1 MSATLSTKLGY
12 VLGDGTAR
20 AVKRALGYETVG
32 ELLRHFPR
40 KWVKSGQL
48 TPLAQLRVGDHVT
61 VFAQV
66 VNYKNF
72 PFGPGGKKIRTEVT
86 ITDGVEELK
95 LTIFNQPWLFK
106 NFAGHPLGLFAGTV
120 SEFNGQL
127 QLTQPDM
134 QLMHNEDEAKD
145 SRMLRNLIPIYKA
158 SSKLS
163 SWKIGE
169 CIDLALDALIDVV
182 DPIPESARGDYLDL
196 RSAFEAIHR
205 PDEPSDYQR
214 AMARFIYEEAFVIE
228 AALMQRLVVAEDA
241 LAAPRPIIEGKSRSK
256 YLERLQFK
264 LTDGQQKLLGQIDA
278 DLAHD
283 HPMHRLLQG
292 EVGSGKTVLALIS
305 MLTVIDSGGQAA
317 LLAPTEVLAQQHFS
331 AFTRDISD
339 LANVEILTG
348 SLPASDKRAAL
359 ARIES
364 GEANI
369 IIGTHALIQEGVQFS
384 DLGLVIVDEQHRFGV
399 EQRAALVS
407 KASLKPHVLVMTATP
422 IPRTVA
428 LTAFGDLEVSELR
441 ELPAGRQ
448 EIKTVLVPL
457 SEEPGW
463 FARIW
468 QRADE
473 EIKAGGQVYVV
484 CSRIGEED
492 DLGETH
498 GVLDTFEKLAAGPL
512 VNHSVAVLH
521 GRMPITEK
529 EQTMAAFV
537 AGEISALVSTTVIEV
552 GIDVANATMMVI
564 LDADRFGL
572 AQLHQLRG
580 RVGRGEK
587 PGLCLLVTRA
597 AKDSE
602 TFERLSTMTETSDGF
617 EIARLDLKYRREG
630 DVLGTDQSGVRTSLR
645 LLSVLDH
652 EDVIIEA
659 RSAAENIVRAD
670 PELKSHQAL
679 AQMVHVIQDATEY
692 LEKT

>member
-1 MSATLSTKLGY
+1 MSASLSTKLGY

-86 ITDGVEELK
+86 ITDGEEQLK

-106 NFAGHPLGLFAGTV
+106 NFAGHPMGLFAGTV

-134 QLMHNEDEAKD
+134 QLIHSEDEAKD

-169 CIDLALDALIDVV
+169 CIDLALDALTDVV
-182 DPIPESARGDYLDL
+182 DPIPENARGNYLDL
-196 RSAFEAIHR
+196 RAAFEAVHR
-205 PDEPSDYQR
+205 PEEPSDYER
-214 AMARFIYEEAFVIE
+214 ALARFIYEEAFVIE
-228 AALMQRLVVAEDA
+228 AALMQRLVSAEDA
-241 LAAPRPIIEGKSRSK
+241 LAAPRPVVQGKSRSK
-256 YLERLQFK
+256 YLERMPFE
-264 LTDGQQKLLGQIDA
+264 LTDGQQKVLQEIDA

-292 EVGSGKTVLALIS
+292 EVGSGKTVLALIA
-305 MLTVIDSGGQAA
+305 MLTVVDSGGQAA

-331 AFTRDISD
+331 AFTRDIAD
-339 LANVEILTG
+339 LANLEILTG
-348 SLPASDKRAAL
+348 SLSASEKRAAL

-369 IIGTHALIQEGVQFS
+369 IVGTHALIQEGVQFS

-428 LTAFGDLEVSELR
+428 LTAFGDLDVSELR
-441 ELPAGRQ
+441 QLPAGRQ

-457 SEEPGW
+457 SDEPGW

-498 GVLDTFEKLAAGPL
+498 GVLDTFEKLTAGPL
-512 VNHSVAVLH
+512 SHHSLAVLH
-521 GRMPITEK
+521 GRMNVSEK

-537 AGEISALVSTTVIEV
+537 ANEISVLVSTTVIEV

-580 RVGRGEK
+580 RVGRGDK

-602 TFERLSTMTETSDGF
+602 TFERLSTMTQITDGF

-652 EDVIIEA
+652 EDVIVEA
-659 RSAAENIVRAD
+659 RTAAEKVVRSD
-670 PELKSHQAL
+670 PELKNHQPL
-679 AQMVHVIQDATEY
+679 AQLVHAIEDATEY

>member
-1 MSATLSTKLGY
+1 MSASLSTKLGY

-32 ELLRHFPR
+32 DLLRHFPR

-66 VNYKNF
+66 VNHKNF

-86 ITDGVEELK
+86 ITDGEEELK

-106 NFAGHPLGLFAGTV
+106 NFAGQPLGLFAGTV

-134 QLMHNEDEAKD
+134 QLMHNEEEAKD

-158 SSKLS
+158 TSKLS

-169 CIDLALDALIDVV
+169 CIDLALDALTDVV

-205 PDEPSDYQR
+205 PEEPSDYQR

-228 AALMQRLVVAEDA
+228 AALMQRLVAAEDA
-241 LAAPRPIIEGKSRSK
+241 LAAPRTVIEGKSRSR
-256 YLERLQFK
+256 YLERMPFK
-264 LTDGQQKLLGQIDA
+264 LTDGQQKVLEQIDA

-348 SLPASDKRAAL
+348 SLSASEKRAAL

-369 IIGTHALIQEGVQFS
+369 IVGTHALIQEGVQFA

-428 LTAFGDLEVSELR
+428 LTAFGDLDVSELR
-441 ELPAGRQ
+441 QLPAGRQ

-512 VNHSVAVLH
+512 ANHSVAVLH
-521 GRMPITEK
+521 GRMPIADK
-529 EQTMAAFV
+529 DQTMAGFV
-537 AGEISALVSTTVIEV
+537 AGETSALVSTTVIEV

-580 RVGRGEK
+580 RVGRGDK

-602 TFERLSTMTETSDGF
+602 TFERLSTMTETNDGF

-670 PELKSHQAL
+670 PELKTHQVL

>member
-1 MSATLSTKLGY
+1 MSASLSTKLGY

-66 VNYKNF
+66 VNHKNY

-86 ITDGVEELK
+86 ITDGEEQLK

-106 NFAGHPLGLFAGTV
+106 NFAGQPMGLFAGTV

-134 QLMHNEDEAKD
+134 QLIQSEDEAKD

-169 CIDLALDALIDVV
+169 CIDLALDALTDVV
-182 DPIPESARGDYLDL
+182 DPVPESARGDYLEL

-205 PDEPSDYQR
+205 PEEPSDYQR

-228 AALMQRLVVAEDA
+228 AALMQRLVAAEDA
-241 LAAPRPIIEGKSRSK
+241 LAAPRPVISGKSRSK
-256 YLERLQFK
+256 FLERMPFK
-264 LTDGQQKLLGQIDA
+264 LTDGQQKVLEQIDA

-292 EVGSGKTVLALIS
+292 EVGSGKTVLALIA
-305 MLTVIDSGGQAA
+305 MLTVVDSGGQAA

-348 SLPASDKRAAL
+348 SLSANEKRAAL
-359 ARIES
+359 ERIES

-369 IIGTHALIQEGVQFS
+369 IVGTHALIQEGVQFS

-407 KASLKPHVLVMTATP
+407 KATLKPHVLVMTATP

-428 LTAFGDLEVSELR
+428 LTAFGDLDVSELR
-441 ELPAGRQ
+441 QLPAGRQ

-468 QRADE
+468 QRAEE

-492 DLGETH
+492 DSGETH
-498 GVLDTFEKLAAGPL
+498 GVLETFEKLAAGPL
-512 VNHSVAVLH
+512 ANHSVAVLH
-521 GRMPITEK
+521 GRMNVSEK
-529 EQTMAAFV
+529 EQTMTAFV
-537 AGEISALVSTTVIEV
+537 ANEISALVSTTVIEV

-580 RVGRGEK
+580 RVGRGDK

-602 TFERLSTMTETSDGF
+602 TFERLSTMTQTSDGF

-659 RSAAENIVRAD
+659 RDAAEKIVRSD
-670 PELKSHQAL
+670 PELKNYQPL
-679 AQMVHVIQDATEY
+679 AQLVHVIQDATEY